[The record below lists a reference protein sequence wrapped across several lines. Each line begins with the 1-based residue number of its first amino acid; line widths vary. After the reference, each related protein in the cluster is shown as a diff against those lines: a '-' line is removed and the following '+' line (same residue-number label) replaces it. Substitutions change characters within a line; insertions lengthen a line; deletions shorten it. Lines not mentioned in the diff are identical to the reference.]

1 MQPAPRH
8 FVVFGVSGA
17 GKSTV
22 GRRLAEAFHYD
33 FADADD
39 FHSAESIEK
48 MSAGIPLTSADREPW
63 LKSVRDWM
71 RQRAAEGKGTT
82 VACSALKHAYRDQLR
97 DVPGGVTFIHLD
109 GSRDMIE
116 ARLARRSNHFM
127 PVSLL
132 GSQFDA
138 LEPLSPDED
147 GIVVDAGAS
156 VDSIVS
162 SVRDALI
169 PAG

>member
-1 MQPAPRH
+1 MQSSPRH
-8 FVVFGVSGA
+8 LVVFGVSGA

-39 FHSAESIEK
+39 FHSAESIRK

-63 LKSVRDWM
+63 LRSVRDWM
-71 RQRAAEGKGTT
+71 CQRAAEGKGTAI
-82 VACSALKHAYRDQLR
+82 ACSALKRVYRDQLR
-97 DVPGGVTFIHLD
+97 DVPGDVTFIHLD
-109 GSRDMIE
+109 GSREMIE
-116 ARLARRSNHFM
+116 ARLARRLEHFM

-132 GSQFDA
+132 GSQFEA
-138 LEPLSPDED
+138 LEPLSPDEH

-162 SVRDALI
+162 SVREALL
-169 PAG
+169 PVS